1 MKPINI
7 QNEKD
12 KDKDKVKCNPCV
24 CNKKCVFLTTKRKV
38 KKDDEIKT
46 RR

>member
-1 MKPINI
+1 MKPLNI

-12 KDKDKVKCNPCV
+12 KVKCNVKVCV
-24 CNKKCVFLTTKRKV
+24 CNKKCVFLTTKRKD
-38 KKDDEIKT
+38 KKDAEIKT